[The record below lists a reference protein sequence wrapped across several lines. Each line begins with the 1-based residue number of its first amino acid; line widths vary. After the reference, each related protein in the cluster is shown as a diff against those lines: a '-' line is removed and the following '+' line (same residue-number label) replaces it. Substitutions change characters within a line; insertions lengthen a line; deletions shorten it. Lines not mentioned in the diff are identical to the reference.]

1 MDEMEDPGYPDDLE
15 DLVRLPFRDRAQAAQ
30 LLAERLL
37 RWRGSKPLV
46 LAIPRGAVPMG
57 RIIADRLEGELDVVM
72 VRKIP
77 AALDPELAVGAVDE
91 HGNVEL
97 APYFHRTRTGMEWV
111 EAQVREQ
118 VALMQRRR
126 ASYGPSADVR
136 DRVVIVVDDGLA
148 TGSTMAAALRVLR
161 PRQPRRLVACV
172 PVASAEAV
180 KLIAP
185 LCDDV
190 VVLATPFN
198 FVCVGRH
205 YEVFPQI
212 EGAEVIRL
220 LDRVA

>member
-1 MDEMEDPGYPDDLE
+1 MDDIDEPA
-15 DLVRLPFRDRAQAAQ
+15 RLPFRDRAQAAA

-57 RIIADRLEGELDVVM
+57 RIVADRLEGELDVVM

-77 AALDPELAVGAVDE
+77 SAYDPELAVGAVDE
-91 HGNVEL
+91 HGTVEL

-118 VALMQRRR
+118 VALMKRRR
-126 ASYGPSADVR
+126 AAYGPSADVR
-136 DRVVIVVDDGLA
+136 DRVVLVIDDGLA

-161 PRQPRRLVACV
+161 AHHPRQLLACA
-172 PVASAEAV
+172 PVASSEAV
-180 KLIAP
+180 ELIAP
-185 LCDDV
+185 LCDGV
-190 VVLATPFN
+190 TVLATPFN
-198 FVCVGRH
+198 FVSVSRH

-212 EGAEVIRL
+212 EEAEVIRL